1 MNLSILVRFLTYSF
15 SGGVF
20 KKNSAFVHSVYQGS
34 FSFTDVITCS
44 GAPNSNVAL
53 PGFKIRRSDLSNLNY
68 DGALAQK
75 AKEDLLN
82 IHIHFCEV
90 PTKRHAYILVFGSE
104 LLPLEAYHIVG
115 VGGLTWYFS
124 LFAGVGVQM
133 KYLSIDF
140 MMCLMRVTAQIRN

>member
-1 MNLSILVRFLTYSF
+1 MNLSTLVRFLTYSF
-15 SGGVF
+15 SGAVL
-20 KKNSAFVHSVYQGS
+20 KKKSAFVHSVYHGG

-44 GAPNSNVAL
+44 GAPNSNIAL

-82 IHIHFCEV
+82 IHIHFCDV
-90 PTKRHAYILVFGSE
+90 PTKRNAYILVFGSE
-104 LLPLEAYHIVG
+104 LLSLEAYHIVG
-115 VGGLTWYFS
+115 VGGLTWYFT
-124 LFAGVGVQM
+124 LFAGVAVQM

-140 MMCLMRVTAQIRN
+140 MMCLPRVPALVRD